1 MRRSSTT
8 DAAASRSAL
17 PALTTN
23 PEPFRR
29 RTTVYA
35 FETEPSVK
43 ALFTERLT
51 LQQATRLHKFLDSL
65 SLVRDASTSVSGR
78 LIEVDS
84 EILAVVIGALLG
96 NPQLAID
103 PSLVRA
109 ALTMSPE
116 LCRTLIETELT
127 SFDLSCLA
135 YRRAQLDTMSAL
147 LADEAAFAKYQ
158 AQVGAEGKEAAWQA
172 FFEKNQWILGYALNY
187 IIGEGVQP
195 DKLEQVVA
203 GYSIAG
209 AGKRVDALLHTRG
222 VIRSLCYL
230 EIKTHETSLLH
241 GTEYRPDVW
250 RPSNELAG
258 AVAQSQKTVQ
268 LAAQHLQTKCD
279 VPVSADQSG
288 GDRFFNYAPR
298 AIVVCGHLREF
309 ATPTGLTTPSS
320 APSSCIDAASTRRRS
335 SPSTSFTT
343 EHVRSWRR
351 DWWPRALPLPPRAP
365 STSCPRRRSRF
376 GQVIKPN
383 R

>member
-1 MRRSSTT
+1 M
-8 DAAASRSAL
+8 D
-17 PALTTN
+17 
-23 PEPFRR
+23 EEIFDDGRR
-29 RTTVYA
+29 RLKVSIAGIDHESGTVSAEDFRLTVYA

-51 LQQATRLHKFLDSL
+51 LEQAARLHKFLDSL
-65 SLVRDASTSVSGR
+65 SLVRDASKSVSGR
-78 LIEVDS
+78 LIEVDC
-84 EILAVVIGALLG
+84 EIPDVVIGALLG
-96 NPQLAID
+96 NPQLASD
-103 PSLVRA
+103 PGLVRA
-109 ALTMSPE
+109 VLTMSPE
-116 LCRTLIETELT
+116 LCRTVIETEVT
-127 SFDLSCLA
+127 AFDLSCLA

-195 DKLEQVVA
+195 SKLEQVVA

-230 EIKTHETSLLH
+230 EIKTHETPLLH

-268 LAAQHLQTKCD
+268 LAAQHLQTKYE
-279 VPVSADQSG
+279 VPVSAGQSG

-309 ATPTGLTTPSS
+309 ATPNGIDDTKFSS
-320 APSSCIDAASTRRRS
+320 FELYRRS
-335 SPSTSFTT
+335 FHSPEIITFD
-343 EHVRSWRR
+343 ELH
-351 DWWPRALPLPPRAP
+351 DRARAIVEARLVAKGVAP
-365 STSCPRRRSRF
+365 TAQSA
-376 GQVIKPN
+376 
-383 R
+383 